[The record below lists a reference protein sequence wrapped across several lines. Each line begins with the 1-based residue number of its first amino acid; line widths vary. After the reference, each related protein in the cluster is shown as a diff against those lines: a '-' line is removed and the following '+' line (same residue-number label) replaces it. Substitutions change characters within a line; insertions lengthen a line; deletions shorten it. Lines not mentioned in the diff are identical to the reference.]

1 MENNFD
7 IENKEKELFSKLKPN
22 YSKSKN
28 EVWEQINLS
37 INQDNTCNEEKKEK
51 KVVPVR
57 NLWLKYSIAASL
69 LVLFTVGV
77 SLRFYTT
84 KIYTSIGETINHT
97 LPDGSFI
104 IINAATKIAY
114 HPFWWKFNRTVK
126 LEGEA
131 FFEVKKG
138 NKFTVLSE
146 NGTTEVLGTSFNIYC
161 RDSSYSVLCKTGK
174 VSVKDN
180 RNNKVILEKGVFAK
194 LKANEIQVIESYNS
208 DEIISWKTNMFNYK
222 NTSLKKVFEDFKLNY
237 GVNIEIKRNE
247 INKLHYTGLF
257 KRKTDVVQALEI
269 VCFSF
274 DLNYEKIGENSFI
287 VK

>member
-7 IENKEKELFSKLKPN
+7 VENKEKKLFSKLKPN

-37 INQDNTCNEEKKEK
+37 INQDTTCSEEKTEN

-84 KIYTSIGETINHT
+84 KIYTSIGETIKHT
-97 LPDGSFI
+97 LPDESFI
-104 IINAATKIAY
+104 TINAATKIAY
-114 HPFWWKFNRTVK
+114 HPFWWKFDRTVK

-138 NKFTVLSE
+138 NKFSVLSE

-161 RDSSYSVLCKTGK
+161 RNSSYSVLCKTGK

-180 RNNKVILEKGVFAK
+180 RNNKVILEKGLFAK
-194 LKANEIQVIESYNS
+194 LKANEIQVIESFNS
-208 DEIISWKTNMFNYK
+208 DEIISWKTKMFNYK

-274 DLNYEKIGENSFI
+274 DLSYEKIGENSFLI
-287 VK
+287 K

>member
-28 EVWEQINLS
+28 EIWEQINLS
-37 INQDNTCNEEKKEK
+37 ISQDNTHNKQRKNK
-51 KVVPVR
+51 KVVPIR

-69 LVLFTVGV
+69 LVLLTVGAT
-77 SLRFYTT
+77 LKFYTT

-104 IINAATKIAY
+104 TINAATTIAY
-114 HPFWWKFNRTVK
+114 HPFWWGFNRTVK

-138 NKFTVLSE
+138 KKFNVLSE

-194 LKANEIQVIESYNS
+194 LKSNKIQVIENFNS

-274 DLNYEKIGENSFI
+274 DLNYEKIGKNSFLI
-287 VK
+287 K